1 MFKYFGKDASDA
13 YKRMGL
19 AYTWSQFKACLN
31 TIQELSKRTSKRTYY
46 YSVQPH
52 LPSMIV
58 SELDGVSDFCV
69 VSTKNTKITAFLD
82 FKI

>member
-1 MFKYFGKDASDA
+1 M
-13 YKRMGL
+13 R
-19 AYTWSQFKACLN
+19 QFSFLMVFP
-31 TIQELSKRTSKRTYY
+31 YY
-46 YSVQPH
+46 PVQPH